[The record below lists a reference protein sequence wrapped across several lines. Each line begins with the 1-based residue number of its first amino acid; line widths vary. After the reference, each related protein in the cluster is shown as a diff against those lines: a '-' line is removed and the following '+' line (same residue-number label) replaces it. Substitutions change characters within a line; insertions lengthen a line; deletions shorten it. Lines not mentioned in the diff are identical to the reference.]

1 MRDEALD
8 LLVVCCRFPQVE
20 GTDNWQINWSRERAW
35 LGSPYI
41 YMPRWEA
48 SSKSFEQ
55 NVLNRSR
62 VKREGRL
69 PEIRAH
75 A

>member
-8 LLVVCCRFPQVE
+8 VLVVFCRFPQVE
-20 GTDNWQINWSRERAW
+20 GTDNWQTNWRVGRG
-35 LGSPYI
+35 LGWDRPC
-41 YMPRWEA
+41 MPRWEA

-69 PEIRAH
+69 PEIRANS
-75 A
+75 